1 MKRLTSKAQGY
12 SLIELMVAAVLFT
25 IISGA
30 VFSLLYSSQ
39 LTYQGESTIAAA
51 FQQANVAIDQIV
63 RDVHSSGYPPISSFN
78 TAVVTAHPEKFAL
91 PFAWSPNYPF
101 TPCTVGVCAAPGES
115 DLILEADSGTGFVQ
129 WIRYSLVGTTLKRG
143 VTPKAYPGDPLALT
157 DGDLLPYLD
166 NVVNQNQSPA
176 PPVFSYCYDS
186 ACDAGV
192 PQIPGNIQRVN
203 ITLFVQSAQRD
214 AQSNQFRTIKV
225 TGQAARFNPNQ

>member
-1 MKRLTSKAQGY
+1 MNRPTTNSSGY
-12 SLIELMVAAVLFT
+12 SLIELLVAAVLFT

-78 TAVVTAHPEKFAL
+78 TSMATAHPEKFAL

-101 TPCTVGVCAAPGES
+101 SSCPLSICASPSDS
-115 DLILEADSGTGFVQ
+115 DLILESDTGAGFVQ

-143 VTPKAYPGDPLALT
+143 VTRKQSGDPLALT

-166 NVVNQNQSPA
+166 NVVNQSQSPA
-176 PPVFSYCYDS
+176 PPVFSYNTLGALS
-186 ACDAGV
+186 V
-192 PQIPGNIQRVN
+192 PVN
-203 ITLFVQSAQRD
+203 IREINIVLVVQSAQRD
-214 AQSNQFRTIKV
+214 AKTNAFRTVKV
-225 TGQAARFNPNQ
+225 TGQAVRFNPNQ